1 MLLIIDLG
9 FLHVDIWG
17 VNALQVMMITR
28 MQILESEN
36 YLLNQSVEFVGAVQE
51 KIPLE
56 SAQLGSAALG

>member
-1 MLLIIDLG
+1 
-9 FLHVDIWG
+9 